1 MQDINEV
8 MKVYTPELLSIRGVV
23 GLYVGAQEDGTP
35 CIKIMVA
42 KRSKRLEKKIPIELD
57 GYPLVIHE
65 TGIIRA
71 L

>member
-1 MQDINEV
+1 MKAHTQQLLDI
-8 MKVYTPELLSIRGVV
+8 PGVV
-23 GLYVGAQEDGTP
+23 GFYVGALEDGTP

-42 KRSKRLEKKIPIELD
+42 KRSRRLEKKLPTDLD